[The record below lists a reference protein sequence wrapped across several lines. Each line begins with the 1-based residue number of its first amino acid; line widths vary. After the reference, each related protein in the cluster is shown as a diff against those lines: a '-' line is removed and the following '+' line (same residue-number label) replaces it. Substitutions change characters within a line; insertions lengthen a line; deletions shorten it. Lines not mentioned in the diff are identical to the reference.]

1 MVYNSLILFNQVKFM
16 VILSICAILVLALF
30 CISYYIYRTAF
41 YSPNG
46 SRPTLDVEMEGSQY
60 QAVRDHIYRIAH
72 VMERYPYE
80 SITIQ
85 SHDGLKLHGRYYHL
99 KDGAPV
105 EILCHG
111 YRSHPYRDCSGG
123 HSLSRKLGYNALVI
137 DQRAHGESEGT
148 TISFGIQERLD
159 CQRWAHYAAKRFGPD
174 IPLILSGLSMGAA
187 TVLMAS
193 ELDLPESVCAIIAD
207 SPYSTPKAILEKV
220 CQDRRYPLFICRPMI
235 SLAAFL
241 FGRFNIHACTA
252 KDAVRHAKVPILL
265 IHGEDD
271 RLVPWTMSQEIAMA
285 SASSATLEIFPDAGH
300 GLCYVNDPGKYEQ
313 VVVSFLNSI
322 PALQGTIN
330 EDFLKSVLDYP
341 K

>member
-1 MVYNSLILFNQVKFM
+1 MVYNSLILINRVKSM

-30 CISYYIYRTAF
+30 SISYYIYRIAF
-41 YSPNG
+41 FSPGNAH
-46 SRPTLDVEMEGSQY
+46 PTLDEEMEGSQY
-60 QAVRDHIYRIAH
+60 EAVRDHIHRIAH
-72 VMERYPYE
+72 VMERYPFE

-137 DQRAHGESEGT
+137 DQRAHGESEGI
-148 TISFGIQERLD
+148 TISFGINERKD
-159 CQRWAHYAAKRFGPD
+159 CQRWAFYAAKRFGPD

-187 TVLMAS
+187 TVLMVS
-193 ELDLPESVCAIIAD
+193 ELELPESVCAIIAD

-220 CQDRRYPLFICRPMI
+220 CQDRRYPLFLCRPLI
-235 SLAAFL
+235 SLSAFL
-241 FGRFNIHACTA
+241 YGKFNINACTA
-252 KDAVRHAKVPILL
+252 KEAVRHAKVPILL

-271 RLVPWTMSQEIAMA
+271 RLVPWTMSQEIALS
-285 SASSATLEIFPDAGH
+285 SASPVTLEVFPDAGH
-300 GLCYVNDPGKYEQ
+300 GLCYVNDPRKYEQ
-313 VVVSFLNSI
+313 AVVSFLNTI
-322 PALQGTIN
+322 PSLQDTIN
-330 EDFLKSVLDYP
+330 EEFLKETLEYP